1 MLCPVRLVSCDLRDG
16 QQAAIATRMTT
27 EEMLPVLKP
36 LDEFGFD
43 ALEVWGGAT
52 FDACIR
58 FLGEDPWERLRIIK
72 AHVKKTPLRMLLRG
86 QNLLGYAPY
95 PDDVV
100 DHFVAAAARDGID
113 ISSSLTA
120 STMCAMCAALPK
132 LPLKPGRR
140 WKPIFSLRQV
150 LSTRWNLS

>member
-72 AHVKKTPLRMLLRG
+72 AHVKKTPLRMLLR
-86 QNLLGYAPY
+86 
-95 PDDVV
+95 
-100 DHFVAAAARDGID
+100 
-113 ISSSLTA
+113 
-120 STMCAMCAALPK
+120 
-132 LPLKPGRR
+132 
-140 WKPIFSLRQV
+140 
-150 LSTRWNLS
+150 

>member
-58 FLGEDPWERLRIIK
+58 FLGEDPWEQGSCEED
-72 AHVKKTPLRMLLRG
+72 APA
-86 QNLLGYAPY
+86 YASAGTES
-95 PDDVV
+95 
-100 DHFVAAAARDGID
+100 FGLC
-113 ISSSLTA
+113 SL
-120 STMCAMCAALPK
+120 
-132 LPLKPGRR
+132 PG
-140 WKPIFSLRQV
+140 
-150 LSTRWNLS
+150 

>member
-113 ISSSLTA
+113 IFLIFDGLNDVRNVRRA
-120 STMCAMCAALPK
+120 AEAALK
-132 LPLKPGRR
+132 AGKKFARSS
-140 WKPIFSLRQV
+140 PIAC
-150 LSTRWNLS
+150 WAA

>member
-52 FDACIR
+52 LTRASAF
-58 FLGEDPWERLRIIK
+58 WEKIPGS
-72 AHVKKTPLRMLLRG
+72 V
-86 QNLLGYAPY
+86 
-95 PDDVV
+95 
-100 DHFVAAAARDGID
+100 
-113 ISSSLTA
+113 
-120 STMCAMCAALPK
+120 CA
-132 LPLKPGRR
+132 
-140 WKPIFSLRQV
+140 
-150 LSTRWNLS
+150 